1 MQASKAGNG
10 SARVEWID
18 FAKGVGILLVILA
31 HTATIGRQGSAIRG
45 LTFSF
50 HMPLFFILSS
60 LTFRYS
66 RDMGELVRKA
76 RRAAIHLLI
85 PGVVVFALFLF
96 WPYFYN
102 KPLWNSDDYWVRE
115 LYAFVFAS
123 GVGQEFAGID
133 VPAMGVPWFFFALF
147 FGRTLF
153 DYLHLKYA
161 KADLV
166 FHCFLVSLVGVLL
179 GRVQYLP
186 MSLDVALA
194 IAPLFLAGCCLKD
207 HAVWKRPVRL
217 LLVSLTVWLLTL
229 WLEFPNLDNW
239 SYLELACRRYPMYP
253 LCYLTAVAGTLFIC
267 ALSILA
273 MKLGTLTAPIVY
285 LGRNSLYMLVI
296 HCLDGF
302 WYRWWGAPGRQLLE
316 SAQRIVANLVV
327 FIAFMLLKTA
337 FDRVVGRARERKTS
351 RAN

>member
-1 MQASKAGNG
+1 MRQENPSG
-10 SARVEWID
+10 RIEWID
-18 FAKGVGILLVILA
+18 FAKGVGILLVMIG
-31 HTATIGRQGSAIRG
+31 HTVSVGDQGNIIRA
-45 LTFSF
+45 LVFSF

-60 LTFRYS
+60 MTFRCS
-66 RDMGELVRKA
+66 ASMEELAGKA
-76 RRAAIHLLI
+76 RRAAKHLLMPVAAVAGLMI
-85 PGVVVFALFLF
+85 LLSNIHNPG
-96 WPYFYN
+96 
-102 KPLWNSDDYWVRE
+102 LWRSLDYWKGQ
-115 LYAFVFAS
+115 LYTLVIAS
-123 GVGQEFAGID
+123 GVEQTYYDMKVTAIGI
-133 VPAMGVPWFFFALF
+133 PWFFFALF

-166 FHCFLVSLVGVLL
+166 FHCFLVSLVGVVL

-186 MSLDVALA
+186 LSMDVALA
-194 IAPLFLAGCCLKD
+194 IVPFFLAGSCLKD

-217 LLVSLTVWLLTL
+217 LLVSLAVWLLTL
-229 WLEFPNLDNW
+229 WLEYPNLDRW

-302 WYRWWGAPGRQLLE
+302 WYRWWGAPGRQLME
-316 SAQRIVANLVV
+316 SAQRIVANLIV

-337 FDRVVGRARERKTS
+337 FDWAVGRARERKTS